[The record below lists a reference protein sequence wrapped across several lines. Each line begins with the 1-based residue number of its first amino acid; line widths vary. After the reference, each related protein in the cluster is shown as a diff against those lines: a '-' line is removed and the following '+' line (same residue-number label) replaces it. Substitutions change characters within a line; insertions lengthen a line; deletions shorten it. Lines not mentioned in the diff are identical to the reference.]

1 MKNTLY
7 KWTVVVLAVLALAG
21 CAMVQYGECFSR
33 CGGNMPAS
41 YGAPADYGA
50 GAPTD
55 LMRGALWNAAASFG
69 VTEKYI
75 ISGFIT
81 LERIGEP
88 PGVGKVNA
96 QIYVPN
102 VSAQQAL
109 GSAWFS
115 TTFGRDYIDP
125 VTLRPREGRFPAQA
139 PLMPPGIYKLTA
151 QTTVV
156 ERRARWP
163 LEYAPFRGPPQST
176 TIVVEAGKWSILW
189 QEVKVDEGTEPITIT
204 VDFGQSGKA
213 QLRKSGGSSFSPEFV
228 IADPL
233 PASTSSTPS
242 LKPLTP

>member
-1 MKNTLY
+1 MKSTLY
-7 KWTVVVLAVLALAG
+7 KWVVAALAALALTG
-21 CAMVQYGECFSR
+21 CAMVGYGECFSR
-33 CGGNMPAS
+33 CGGNMPTS

-55 LMRGALWNAAASFG
+55 LTRGALWNAAASFG

-102 VSAQQAL
+102 VSAQQAQ

-115 TTFGRDYIDP
+115 TTFGRDYIDS
-125 VTLRPREGRFPAQA
+125 VTLRPREGRLPAHA

-151 QTTVV
+151 RATVV
-156 ERRARWP
+156 EKRARWP
-163 LEYAPFRGPPQST
+163 PEYAPFRSPPQST

-189 QEVKVDEGTEPITIT
+189 QKVNVDESTEPITIT
-204 VDFGQSGKA
+204 VDFGQSGQA
-213 QLRKSGGSSFSPEFV
+213 QLRKSGASSFSPEFL

-233 PASTSSTPS
+233 PPSASS
-242 LKPLTP
+242 PLPAKTAAP